1 MKRTSLLIIFGLL
14 LVGGAGA
21 AYFTSSEPT
30 DSTSEDIS
38 NVVEV
43 ARVSLQTHVSETGTL
58 EPIHTIDIKSQFSG
72 EVRTLFVSEGQEV
85 SQGQPLALIQQEPGQ
100 ARQVAQLRA
109 SLERE
114 GLNVAQARR
123 NLARM
128 DSLHRQGYVARNEL
142 ENAEQ
147 DAEQAMVR
155 RELAE
160 RELLLALGGNQALY
174 DRYISQQSSVKQLEE
189 FEIVSPSSGTIIDIQ
204 VQPGEIITSGTAT
217 VGGGT
222 VLMQLA
228 DLGKMVA
235 KAKVNEVNIVR
246 VRVGQAVTVKLDA
259 LLGKVFEGQVTAIA
273 PQGVKDKSIV
283 TYEVIIEIDN
293 SGLNLRPM
301 MTANVDIATET
312 MEEVL
317 TIPLEMLQ
325 SEQGD
330 DIVYLNQDG
339 KKVRR
344 KVRIALRTNTEAVVS
359 DGLQVGDRVIVP
371 TFTPSVSRR

>member
-1 MKRTSLLIIFGLL
+1 MKRTSLFIMFGLL

-21 AYFTSSEPT
+21 AYFTSSAPLESKP
-30 DSTSEDIS
+30 EDIS

-43 ARVSLQTHVSETGTL
+43 VQRSLHTHVSETGTL
-58 EPIHTIDIKSQFSG
+58 EPINTIAIKSQFSG
-72 EVRTLFVSEGQEV
+72 EVRALFVSEGQEV
-85 SQGQPLALIQQEPGQ
+85 SQGHPLALIQQEPGQ

-109 SLERE
+109 SLEQE
-114 GLNVAQARR
+114 GLNVSQARR

-128 DSLHRQGYVARNEL
+128 QSLHRQGFVARTEL
-142 ENAEQ
+142 E
-147 DAEQAMVR
+147 DAEQEAEQALVR
-155 RELAE
+155 RDLAE
-160 RELLLALGGNQALY
+160 RELLLALGGSQELF
-174 DRYISQQSSVKQLEE
+174 DRYIARSSLAKQLEE
-189 FEIVSPSSGTIIDIQ
+189 FEINSPSSGTIIDIQ

-228 DLGKMVA
+228 DLTKMVA
-235 KAKVNEVNIVR
+235 KAKVNEVNIAR
-246 VRVGQAVTVKLDA
+246 VGVGQAVTVKLDA
-259 LLGKVFEGQVTAIA
+259 LLGKVFEGRVTAIA

-283 TYEVIIEIDN
+283 TYEVIIEVDN
-293 SGLNLRPM
+293 TELSLRPM

-317 TIPLEMLQ
+317 TIPLETLQ

-339 KKVRR
+339 NKVRR
-344 KVRIALRTNTEAVVS
+344 KVRVALRTDIEAVIS
-359 DGLQVGDRVIVP
+359 DGLQEGDRVIIP
-371 TFTPSVSRR
+371 TFTPPVSRR

>member
-160 RELLLALGGNQALY
+160 RELLLALGGNQELY

-293 SGLNLRPM
+293 SELNLRPM

>member
-1 MKRTSLLIIFGLL
+1 MTRTSIFILLGVL
-14 LVGGAGA
+14 LVVGAGA
-21 AYFTSSEPT
+21 AYFTSSEPPQT
-30 DSTSEDIS
+30 NPEDIS

-43 ARVSLQTHVSETGTL
+43 VQRSLQTHVSETGTL
-58 EPIHTIDIKSQFSG
+58 EPIHTIDLKSQFSG
-72 EVRTLFVSEGQEV
+72 EVRALLVSEGEV
-85 SQGQPLALIQQEPGQ
+85 VSPGQSMAVIQQEPGQ

-128 DSLHRQGYVARNEL
+128 DSLHHQGFVSRNEL

-155 RELAE
+155 RDLAE
-160 RELLLALGGNQALY
+160 RELLLALGGNQDLF
-174 DRYISQQSSVKQLEE
+174 DRYIAQQSSVKQLEE
-189 FEIVSPSSGTIIDIQ
+189 FTIASPSSGTVIDIQ

-222 VLMQLA
+222 VLMQVA
-228 DLGKMVA
+228 DLTKMVA
-235 KAKVNEVNIVR
+235 KAKVNEVNIAR
-246 VRVGQAVTVKLDA
+246 VRVGQPVTVKLDA
-259 LLGKVFEGQVTAIA
+259 VLGREFAGKVTAIA
-273 PQGVKDKSIV
+273 PQGIKDKSIV

-293 SGLNLRPM
+293 PDLSLRPM
-301 MTANVDIATET
+301 MTANVDIVTET
-312 MEEVL
+312 MKEVL
-317 TIPLEMLQ
+317 TIPLETLQ

-330 DIVYLNQDG
+330 DIVYLNQAG

-344 KVRIALRTNTEAVVS
+344 KVRVALRTSTDAVVS
-359 DGLQVGDRVIVP
+359 DGLQIGDRVIIP
-371 TFTPSVSRR
+371 TFTPPVSRR

>member
-1 MKRTSLLIIFGLL
+1 
-14 LVGGAGA
+14 
-21 AYFTSSEPT
+21 
-30 DSTSEDIS
+30 
-38 NVVEV
+38 
-43 ARVSLQTHVSETGTL
+43 
-58 EPIHTIDIKSQFSG
+58 
-72 EVRTLFVSEGQEV
+72 
-85 SQGQPLALIQQEPGQ
+85 
-100 ARQVAQLRA
+100 
-109 SLERE
+109 
-114 GLNVAQARR
+114 
-123 NLARM
+123 
-128 DSLHRQGYVARNEL
+128 
-142 ENAEQ
+142 
-147 DAEQAMVR
+147 MVR

-160 RELLLALGGNQALY
+160 RELLLALGGNQELF
-174 DRYISQQSSVKQLEE
+174 DRYIAQQSLVKQLEE
-189 FEIVSPSSGTIIDIQ
+189 FEINSPSSGTIIDIL

-228 DLGKMVA
+228 DLTTMVA
-235 KAKVNEVNIVR
+235 KAKVNEVNIAR

-273 PQGVKDKSIV
+273 PQGLKDKSIV

-293 SGLNLRPM
+293 SELNLRPM

-344 KVRIALRTNTEAVVS
+344 KVRVALRTSTEAVVS

-371 TFTPSVSRR
+371 TFTPPVSRR

>member
-85 SQGQPLALIQQEPGQ
+85 SQGQPLAVIQQEPGQ

-160 RELLLALGGNQALY
+160 RELLLALGGNQELY
-174 DRYISQQSSVKQLEE
+174 DRYISQQSLVKQLEE

-293 SGLNLRPM
+293 SELNLRPM